1 MQRRWRWR
9 RLDTGLI
16 WSVNRSTGYG
26 TGGGCVVPGWFA
38 IPGTVSPYPGPYHRT
53 RDRITV
59 PRNGIPVPRN
69 HAPWSFPHPRVGTT
83 LGYMAQRRWRWTAV
97 GHRFDM
103 VRQPVDRLRDRGGCV
118 VPEWFAIPGT
128 VSPYPGPYHRT
139 PERYPRTPEPCPVV
153 VPTSQGWD
161 NPGLYDATPLA
172 LAAVGHP
179 FDMVPQPVNRIRD
192 RGGCVVPG
200 WFAIPGTVSPYPGP
214 YHRTRDRITV
224 PRNHAPWSFP
234 HPRVGTTLGYTM
246 QRRWRWTG
254 DASIDESPHSQ
265 RYRSSNSMRCFC
277 NRDRS
282 SS

>member
-1 MQRRWRWR
+1 
-9 RLDTGLI
+9 
-16 WSVNRSTGYG
+16 
-26 TGGGCVVPGWFA
+26 
-38 IPGTVSPYPGPYHRT
+38 
-53 RDRITV
+53 
-59 PRNGIPVPRN
+59 
-69 HAPWSFPHPRVGTT
+69 
-83 LGYMAQRRWRWTAV
+83 
-97 GHRFDM
+97 
-103 VRQPVDRLRDRGGCV
+103 
-118 VPEWFAIPGT
+118 
-128 VSPYPGPYHRT
+128 
-139 PERYPRTPEPCPVV
+139 
-153 VPTSQGWD
+153 
-161 NPGLYDATPLA
+161 LA

-179 FDMVPQPVNRIRD
+179 FDVVRQPVNRIRD

-200 WFAIPGTVSPYPGP
+200 WFAIPGTVSPYPGTMPRGRSHIPGLGQPWAIWRNAVGVGRRLDTGLIWSVNRSTGYGTGGVALSPSGLPYPGP
-214 YHRTRDRITV
+214 YHHTRDRIPVPRNGIPVPRNHAPWSFPHPRVGTTLGYTMQRRWRWRRLDTRLIWSLNPSTAYGTGGVALSPGGLPYPGPYPRTRNGIPV